1 MLTDFAELEIDEKP
15 RDRDER
21 IRSAFERSKADY
33 ARETIF
39 HEPMA
44 RLPIDYSL
52 LYRMPSDIPQTV
64 VYSTGNSGT
73 KQITRTKHRLHLKQ
87 SLYHRGI

>member
-21 IRSAFERSKADY
+21 IRSAFERSKVDD

-39 HEPMA
+39 HEAIA
-44 RLPIDYSL
+44 RLPIDYS
-52 LYRMPSDIPQTV
+52 
-64 VYSTGNSGT
+64 
-73 KQITRTKHRLHLKQ
+73 
-87 SLYHRGI
+87 